1 MEHIESC
8 QLAAAIF
15 YLLFFFF
22 FSGEE
27 NCDISFVFFPF
38 WQTSVWEKDC
48 YMTSFFFPSFIVWD
62 KNFHITFKILSFLL
76 LHEICH
82 FFFITF
88 R

>member
-8 QLAAAIF
+8 QLAATIC
-15 YLLFFFF
+15 YLLFFFV

-27 NCDISFVFFPF
+27 NCDISF
-38 WQTSVWEKDC
+38 VWEKDC